1 MEGYN
6 HVIAISVRSR
16 DIDAWGHVNNA
27 VYFTYLEQARV
38 EYLMRVVLETD
49 RHGPDGIA
57 VILAEACCQFKRPIT
72 YGQSVLVG
80 TRAVRLGRSSLR
92 LEHRIEADGEL
103 AATGHSVVVHY
114 DYKAGH
120 SVPMPDVCRIR
131 IQSFERRVLC

>member
-1 MEGYN
+1 MEGFN

-38 EYLMRVVLETD
+38 EYLMRVVLETNQ
-49 RHGPDGIA
+49 HGPGGLS
-57 VILAEACCQFKRPIT
+57 VILAEACCSFKRPIT
-72 YGQSVLVG
+72 YGQSVQVG
-80 TRAVRLGRSSLR
+80 TRAVRLGKSSLR

-114 DYKAGH
+114 DYQAGR
-120 SVPMPDVCRIR
+120 SVPLPDLYRNRV
-131 IQSFERRVLC
+131 QSFEGRVLC